1 MNISLVR
8 HAYLPDMTLGY
19 LFVGRLMLATLEEPW
34 KPTEHGSLPGSCV
47 PDGYYTLVP
56 HNSEAHPNSLAL
68 INVTQE
74 VFHEESDVPQGA
86 ENFRTE
92 ILIHSGNTVS
102 DTKGCILV
110 GLRHGDIGAYPESV
124 PAVLESR
131 NALAQMMGVLGSGL
145 HTLTIRPTAGTI
157 EVTP

>member
-8 HAYLPDMTLGY
+8 HAYLPDITLGY
-19 LFVGRLMLATLEEPW
+19 MFVGGLMLATLEEPW
-34 KPTEHGSLPGSCV
+34 KPVEHGSLPGSCI
-47 PDGYYTLVP
+47 PDGAYTLVQ
-56 HNSEAHPNSLAL
+56 HSSQSHPNSLAL
-68 INVTQE
+68 INVSLE
-74 VFHEESDVPQGA
+74 VFHNESDVPPDAG
-86 ENFRTE
+86 NFRTD

-110 GLRHGDIGAYPESV
+110 GLRHGDVGAYPESV

-131 NALAQMMGVLGSGL
+131 NALAQLMGLLGHGS